1 MSHIPECPPDV
12 EAHCV
17 QPEEGSQEEEMR
29 HDC

>member
-1 MSHIPECPPDV
+1 MDSPKRPPDV

-17 QPEEGSQEEEMR
+17 QPEESSQEEEMR